1 MANLDNS
8 SSVQQMIEEAVSRGI
23 ERGVREAT
31 GVSRPGVSARTHSSS
46 GNIAGIVGR
55 AQDLLRSNAISI
67 GNSVSTSLSSGPKC
81 RRIGHNY
88 TGKGKAPQPT
98 CKIFEL
104 TCIDYADPCG
114 FTDKD
119 GNIPTV
125 IPSYTLGKD
134 EVLFSGTVELVSN
147 DCESQIRSKLVDVLK
162 PRIPGIL
169 TSDFSFVKVSRKTV
183 SEPACRLDQN

>member
-1 MANLDNS
+1 MFY
-8 SSVQQMIEEAVSRGI
+8 
-23 ERGVREAT
+23 T
-31 GVSRPGVSARTHSSS
+31 GVSPRTHSSS

-88 TGKGKAPQPT
+88 TGKGKAPRPT
-98 CKIFEL
+98 RKIFEL
-104 TCIDYADPCG
+104 TCIDYADTCD
-114 FTDKD
+114 FTNKD
-119 GNIPTV
+119 GNSPTV

-147 DCESQIRSKLVDVLK
+147 DCESQIRSKLVDVLNT
-162 PRIPGIL
+162 RISGIL

-183 SEPACRLDQN
+183 SKPACRLDQNWDYPQLKVLAGQGKMLYQLHIQVQA

>member
-1 MANLDNS
+1 M
-8 SSVQQMIEEAVSRGI
+8 
-23 ERGVREAT
+23 
-31 GVSRPGVSARTHSSS
+31 
-46 GNIAGIVGR
+46 
-55 AQDLLRSNAISI
+55 
-67 GNSVSTSLSSGPKC
+67 SSGPKR

-98 CKIFEL
+98 RKIFEL
-104 TCIDYADPCG
+104 TSIDYADPCD

-125 IPSYTLGKD
+125 IPSCTLGED

-147 DCESQIRSKLVDVLK
+147 DCESQIRSKLVDVFNT
-162 PRIPGIL
+162 RIPGIL

-183 SEPACRLDQN
+183 SEPACRLDQNWDYPQLKVLAGQGKIYLRLLRSVGQITGKPTSNLVQT